1 MSTQNKYLESKYVKV
16 FPSGFRSL
24 GFTESKLTTESNLL
38 ALRICSYNSENN
50 HQVFTHPIDNN
61 LLVIVLNGYYF
72 EIEKSRIPV
81 SDVAEM
87 PLYAYIVTRDAGAN
101 IKKVLANASN
111 STVTALDEQVE
122 NLTLFKGLA
131 FTNSVPSVNAGSVLI
146 RDAQGNIVE
155 QRLKYDASEIRAAKG
170 VDVPITEAFGTNHL
184 VASRLTGKGLDNLL
198 VLDNKFKI
206 QDISDVGKI
215 YNVEI
220 NGALAIKKALTVNVD
235 TTLGAAANQTGA
247 ITIKSAGSGATT
259 IVGPSSGTITLP
271 NNSTT
276 DNALFN
282 QNSSGLPGWIT
293 YSKSSTRDTIVQRD
307 GTDIKSGS
315 FNGVNLTKDN
325 NGYIQLTSSVAALK
339 ISGKAEVTA
348 DGALVVG
355 VVGNGDNTE
364 KISISNTFK
373 SNSDVNIT
381 KNVNIHS
388 VFTLGENGKGAVTIK
403 SSGADATTI
412 LGPNNGTISLPSSAA
427 IPIASG
433 QSNSGDHVWIQSR
446 SSANVYTNSWVKV
459 SSVAGTPNALVMT
472 DSDGNINAEVSGVSD
487 SSTKVQQSLDSTNA
501 QYPILL
507 SSGTTDGIRKP
518 VFASSINANP
528 ATGALNAG
536 SFNSLTLLAQSSGFK
551 ISGGTTSN
559 KNLQVND
566 NVQINTALTIG
577 ESGKGAVTIKSNGN
591 NATTIIGPNNG
602 TVNLPANSTSD
613 KVLLQQETKGTS
625 SWISYDTSASN
636 GSIVQ
641 RTSSGDIYTKKLFV
655 DATSSASTSL
665 TKAANINDSGQLTR
679 VDLTTDSPVA
689 STGDN
694 PPFIKSVSQAA
705 SGKISATIERIPN
718 ASTSAGGVIKVHGVK
733 TTKVTVNSST
743 STSGRYY
750 PIELNTDGKA
760 FVNVPWTDTTYS
772 GEKGISLSGSKF
784 GHTNAITAGTAEGS
798 AGTLGFSGSFTIP
811 KITYD
816 AYGHITG
823 VTTTTVTLPAN
834 VDTKNTAGATNTSSK
849 LFLIGATSQG
859 ANPQTYSHD
868 TAYVGTDGC
877 LYSGGSKVL
886 TSYTDTKNTAGSSN
900 TSSKIY
906 LIGATSQG
914 ANPQTYSH
922 DTAYVG
928 TDGCLYSNGTK
939 VSVEGHT
946 HPITLAADTGTSSVT
961 LSHGSKYKLTA
972 GGQSIIFTMP
982 TDTKAASGDT
992 SSKIFLIGA
1001 TSQAST
1007 GQTTYSHDTTY
1018 VDANACL
1025 HSKSFAASSD
1035 ARLKTNIK
1043 KYKCEKS
1050 ILDLPVYNFDFI
1062 DGPKNNIGCLA
1073 QDLQKICPEIVH
1085 EDAETGYLSIE
1096 ESKLVYLLLQEI
1108 KELKAEVKALKGE

>member
-122 NLTLFKGLA
+122 NLTLFRGLA

-155 QRLKYDASEIRAAKG
+155 QRLKYDASEIRAIENY
-170 VDVPITEAFGTNHL
+170 DVPITEAFVTNHL
-184 VASRLTGKGLDNLL
+184 EASRLTGRADGLIA
-198 VLDNKFKI
+198 LDTKFKVQNQHDVREI
-206 QDISDVGKI
+206 HDVEISDT
-215 YNVEI
+215 
-220 NGALAIKKALTVNVD
+220 LAIKKALNVNVNTTFGGGD
-235 TTLGAAANQTGA
+235 TGDIA
-247 ITIKSAGSGATT
+247 ITSSGSGNTL
-259 IVGPSSGTITLP
+259 IIGPSSGTITLP
-271 NNSTT
+271 NNSTV
-276 DNALFN
+276 DNALFTQDSN
-282 QNSSGLPGWIT
+282 GLPRWIT
-293 YSKSSTRDTIVQRD
+293 YSKSSTRDTIVQRN

-315 FNGVNLTKDN
+315 FNGVNLTKDD
-325 NGYIQLTSSVAALK
+325 NGYIQLTSNVAALM
-339 ISGKAEVTA
+339 ISGKAEITA

-355 VVGNGDNTE
+355 VIDNTE
-364 KISISNTFK
+364 KISISKTFK

-412 LGPNNGTISLPSSAA
+412 LGPNNGTISLPSSTA

-459 SSVAGTPNALVMT
+459 SSVVGTPNALVMT
-472 DSDGNINAEVSGVSD
+472 DSDGNINAKVSGVSD
-487 SSTKVQQSLDSTNA
+487 SSTKVQQSPDSTNA

-602 TVNLPANSTSD
+602 IINLPANSTSD

-750 PIELNTDGKA
+750 PVELNTDGKA

-772 GEKGISLSGSKF
+772 GEKGISLSGSKI

-859 ANPQTYSHD
+859 TNPQTYSHD

>member
-24 GFTESKLTTESNLL
+24 GFAESKLTTESNLL
-38 ALRICSYNSENN
+38 ALRVCSYNTENN
-50 HQVFTHPIDNN
+50 CQVFTHPIDNN

-72 EIEKSRIPV
+72 EVEKSRIPV
-81 SDVAEM
+81 SDAAEL

-101 IKKVLANASN
+101 IKKVLANTGN
-111 STVTALDEQVE
+111 STINALDEQVE

-131 FTNSVPSVNAGSVLI
+131 FTNSVPSVNAGYVLI
-146 RDAQGNIVE
+146 RDAQGNLVE
-155 QRLKYDASEIRAAKG
+155 QRLKYDASEIRAVKG
-170 VDVPITEAFGTNHL
+170 VDLPITEAFGTNHL
-184 VASRLTGKGLDNLL
+184 VVSRLTGKGLNDLI
-198 VLDNKFKI
+198 VFDNKFKV
-206 QDISDVGKI
+206 QDIANVNKI

-220 NGALAIKKALTVNVD
+220 NDALAIKKALTVNVN
-235 TTLGAAANQTGA
+235 TTFGATSGQTGA
-247 ITIKSAGSGATT
+247 ITIKSSGSGATT
-259 IVGPSSGTITLP
+259 IVGPSSGSITLP
-271 NNSTT
+271 KNSTT
-276 DNALFN
+276 DNALFS
-282 QNSSGLPGWIT
+282 QNSSGSPAWIT

-315 FNGVNLTKDN
+315 FNGVNLTKDT
-325 NGYIQLTSSVAALK
+325 NGYIQLTSNVAALK
-339 ISGKAEVTA
+339 VSGKAEIT
-348 DGALVVG
+348 DSGALVVG
-355 VVGNGDNTE
+355 VVGTGSNTE

-373 SNSDVNIT
+373 SSGNVNIT

-388 VFTLGENGKGAVTIK
+388 VFTLGEKDKGSVTIK
-403 SSGADATTI
+403 SSGANATTI
-412 LGPNNGTISLPSSAA
+412 LGPNNGTTSLPNSTA

-446 SSANVYTNSWVKV
+446 SSSNVYTNSWIKV
-459 SSVAGTPNALVMT
+459 SAVVGTPNALVMT
-472 DSDGNINAEVSGVSD
+472 DSDGNINAKVSGVSD
-487 SSTKVQQSLDSTNA
+487 SSMKVQQSPDSTNA

-518 VFASSINANP
+518 VFISAVNVNP

-551 ISGGTTSN
+551 ISGGSTYP
-559 KNLQVND
+559 KNLHVND
-566 NVQINTALTIG
+566 NVQINTALTVG
-577 ESGKGAVTIKSNGN
+577 ESGKGSVTIKSNGA

-602 TVNLPANSTSD
+602 TINLPANSTSD
-613 KVLLQQETKGTS
+613 KVLLQQQTKGTS
-625 SWISYDTSASN
+625 SWISYSTSASN

-641 RTSSGDIYTKKLFV
+641 RTSSGDIYAKKLFV

-665 TKAANINDSGQLTR
+665 TKAANINASGQLTQ
-679 VDLTTDSPVA
+679 VDLTTNSPTA

-718 ASTSAGGVIKVHGVK
+718 ASTSTGGVVKVHGVK

-743 STSGRYY
+743 TTSGRYY
-750 PIELNTDGKA
+750 PVELNTDGKA
-760 FVNVPWTDTTYS
+760 FVNVPWSNTTYS
-772 GEKGISLSGSKF
+772 GEKGISLNGTKF
-784 GHTNAITAGTAEGS
+784 GHENAITAGTASGS
-798 AGTLGFSGSFTIP
+798 TGTLGFSGSFTIP

-834 VDTKNTAGATNTSSK
+834 VDTKNTAGSTNSSSK
-849 LFLIGATSQG
+849 LFLIGATSQA

-868 TAYVGTDGC
+868 TAYIGTDGC
-877 LYSGGSKVL
+877 LYSG
-886 TSYTDTKNTAGSSN
+886 
-900 TSSKIY
+900 
-906 LIGATSQG
+906 
-914 ANPQTYSH
+914 
-922 DTAYVG
+922 
-928 TDGCLYSNGTK
+928 GTK

-946 HPITLAADTGTSSVT
+946 HNYATPSHTHTLKLEVSTGTEGIT
-961 LSHGSKYKLTA
+961 LSHGSKYKLTG
-972 GGQSIIFTMP
+972 GGQSIIFKMP
-982 TDTKAASGDT
+982 TDNNTDSKASSGDT

-1001 TSQAST
+1001 TSQSAS
-1007 GQTTYSHDTTY
+1007 GQTTYSHNTTY

-1025 HSKSFAASSD
+1025 HSSSFAASSD

-1073 QDLQKICPEIVH
+1073 QDLEKICPEIVH

-1096 ESKLVYLLLQEI
+1096 ESKLVYLLLQEVKQLRQEL
-1108 KELKAEVKALKGE
+1108 KELKGE